1 MVVVNGPMSIRQ
13 RVCHNTQVGHV
24 LPNLSAL
31 FRRHVSIDVSGTG
44 KRKVDGELA
53 ATRLGQPAT
62 EKWTN
67 ERFRQVL
74 LLVREF
80 RVEWPNKSLLTAD
93 DVEFLR
99 VCLDV
104 ALSTASHENHT
115 ADIYDL
121 NATTWAIWMVQHAHA
136 VRNGAWTAESAAAQ
150 NIISFE
156 TLYAWLAEQHARGES
171 FKVADATTERG
182 YHRYKLPFKQMN
194 VPPKSDELFKWRK
207 GAARLSG
214 WMERGGL
221 APIDPGI
228 RALEEPQ
235 LVAAPPLQAQ
245 RETRRAA
252 MWTRVAERARARA
265 LTSVEP
271 RGEDA
276 ALTRRVVNSVMAN
289 SRADAPMM
297 ADSDAE
303 DLERELE
310 AALEGQQAAEPPPP
324 PSSSQAGPSSS
335 SQPQLLSEY
344 ELERLRNIARNQE
357 VLRGLGLL
365 ENSQLLPP
373 AKPAPPPK
381 DPFPPGRGGAAPS
394 RRSERPK
401 AVRNYSEAETDQ
413 PEGEASVSNAPTS
426 APPPGSVVISLVSDD
441 EEGEAP
447 TPLPPDP
454 TRRDGLFIAQSR
466 VAIETGP
473 SAGSL
478 LSEPGLFTLHAI
490 PAGSFVCFYTGAW
503 YSDVAFDGL
512 PPARRSALS
521 RYAVEIEDHN
531 VTLAPAT
538 DETGAVDFVR
548 NAAAAANEPSASSAA
563 NSFAQASVVERLGM
577 DAELHSYLTIGIYTC
592 RPVAAGDEILWNYG
606 AGYDA
611 LRQEAGYTAGES
623 CPDAAIDS
631 VRLPSPLG
639 RVRAILTD
647 GGRVTDA
654 LHELELTSASEGDD
668 TDWSPVGGRV
678 RRRRRS

>member
-1 MVVVNGPMSIRQ
+1 M
-13 RVCHNTQVGHV
+13 
-24 LPNLSAL
+24 
-31 FRRHVSIDVSGTG
+31 
-44 KRKVDGELA
+44 
-53 ATRLGQPAT
+53 
-62 EKWTN
+62 
-67 ERFRQVL
+67 
-74 LLVREF
+74 LLVRHF

-93 DVEFLR
+93 DTEFIR
-99 VCLDV
+99 MAVDV
-104 ALSTASHENHT
+104 ALSTASHEHHT

-121 NATTWAIWMVQHAHA
+121 NATTWAIWMVQHAYA

-150 NIISFE
+150 NMISFE
-156 TLYAWLAEQHARGES
+156 TLYVWLAEQNARGES
-171 FKVADATTERG
+171 FNVTDAGTERG
-182 YHRYKLPFKQMN
+182 YRRYKLPFKQMN
-194 VPPKSDELFKWRK
+194 VPPKSNELFKWRK
-207 GAARLSG
+207 GATRLSD
-214 WMERGGL
+214 WMQRGGL

-228 RALEEPQ
+228 RGLEEPQ

-245 RETRRAA
+245 RETRRAE

-271 RGEDA
+271 RSSEDA

-297 ADSDAE
+297 SDSDAE
-303 DLERELE
+303 DLERELQT
-310 AALEGQQAAEPPPP
+310 ALESQQAESPTQPGP
-324 PSSSQAGPSSS
+324 SQAVPSSS
-335 SQPQLLSEY
+335 SQPQLSEY
-344 ELERLRNIARNQE
+344 ELQRLKNIASNRE

-365 ENSQLLPP
+365 EGSPLVPL
-373 AKPAPPPK
+373 AKPTPPPR
-381 DPFPPGRGGAAPS
+381 DPFPPGPSGAAPS

-401 AVRNYSEAETDQ
+401 AVRNYAEAEIDR
-413 PEGEASVSNAPTS
+413 PEGEEASVSNAPTS

-441 EEGEAP
+441 EEDEAP

-454 TRRDGLFIAQSR
+454 TRRDGLFIAPSS

-668 TDWSPVGGRV
+668 TEWSPVGGSV